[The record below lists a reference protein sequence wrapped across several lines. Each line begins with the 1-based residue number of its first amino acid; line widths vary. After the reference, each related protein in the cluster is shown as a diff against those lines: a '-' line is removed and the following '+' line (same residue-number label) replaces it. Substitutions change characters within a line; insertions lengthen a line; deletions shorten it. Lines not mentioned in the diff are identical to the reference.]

1 MGRFDVDLVGN
12 YVKGADAVY
21 GLRDAAK
28 KQEAQDAYD
37 SARKKAGSKI
47 DQDQI
52 DAQAALQS
60 KEDSK
65 VSVNNMPGQQVRE
78 LLSLR
83 DSKTAQPE
91 QPAQKPGVFS
101 EPAQSGL
108 GSASLVNQAI
118 EGKQPAL
125 DGISQLPPKAEP
137 AAAPYA
143 PAGLAQAKQV
153 QAPAVDKDLLRVKEH
168 ELTAKYLREK
178 GQYDLAEAEL
188 EKATAAHGKYLTNT
202 QAQRAQLA
210 GGFARAIEFGNIQQA
225 TDLGKQLTGMVHD
238 GHEIHSLAQNKD
250 GTFSVIY
257 GADANTKPVTVTKQ
271 QLIDLA
277 KGFATPDINKHY
289 EEVLKTQKFQSEINE
304 NNSTTRLNNAKA
316 SGFLGTGGG
325 AKGEAAVIQ
334 VANRLMAEDD
344 TLTFDQA
351 LTKAK
356 AGSAKEVEVSF
367 DSASGT
373 TRIVDRANKQVRIY
387 DMDGVL
393 QKSIPFNPDGS
404 AQQPSGSATPA
415 QPAQQQVRK
424 FNPATGTFQ

>member
-12 YVKGADAVY
+12 YAEGVATRDGLRNASKKRQAEDDYESSRKAAGGEIDK
-21 GLRDAAK
+21 GLRDA
-28 KQEAQDAYD
+28 Q
-37 SARKKAGSKI
+37 GV
-47 DQDQI
+47 
-52 DAQAALQS
+52 LQG
-60 KEDSK
+60 KEDST
-65 VSVNNMPGQQVRE
+65 VAVNNMPGQQVQE
-78 LLSLR
+78 LLNPSQ
-83 DSKTAQPE
+83 KPAAQP
-91 QPAQKPGVFS
+91 A
-101 EPAQSGL
+101 GL
-108 GSASLVNQAI
+108 SLVDQAVQGNQPVI
-118 EGKQPAL
+118 
-125 DGISQLPPKAEP
+125 DSQLPPKAYP
-137 AAAPYA
+137 SAAPFA
-143 PAGLAQAKQV
+143 PAGLSQAKQV
-153 QAPAVDKDLLRVKEH
+153 ETPQVDADLRRVKEH

-178 GQYDLAEAEL
+178 GQYDLADAEL
-188 EKATAAHGKYLTNT
+188 DKATAAHGKYLTNT
-202 QAQRAQLA
+202 QTQRAQLA
-210 GGFARAIEFGNIQQA
+210 GGFARAIDSGNIQQA

-415 QPAQQQVRK
+415 QPTQQQVRK